1 MRGKNEQKHRYS
13 EKEVDFTGQCFFY
26 KKCSVSII
34 FAISERICVILY
46 QFFAF
51 IAKRYFC
58 SRMILLC
65 NKNIYIE
72 SDFFFYRIEN
82 FNFISI

>member
-34 FAISERICVILY
+34 FAINERICVILY

-51 IAKRYFC
+51 IAKRYIFV
-58 SRMILLC
+58 L
-65 NKNIYIE
+65 E
-72 SDFFFYRIEN
+72 
-82 FNFISI
+82 